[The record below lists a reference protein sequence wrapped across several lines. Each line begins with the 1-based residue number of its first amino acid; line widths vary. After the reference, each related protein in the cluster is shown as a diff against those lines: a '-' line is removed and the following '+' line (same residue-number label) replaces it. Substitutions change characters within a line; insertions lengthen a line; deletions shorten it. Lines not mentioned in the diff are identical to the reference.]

1 MWARNYE
8 KQKRMWTG
16 NDEGSKECGQD
27 DKGSKDCGQEIMEE
41 VKNVARK

>member
-1 MWARNYE
+1 
-8 KQKRMWTG
+8 MWTG